1 MAGKDW
7 IIVQA
12 GIIVSLP
19 DRSTGNSLRLRG
31 ASSCAPAF
39 KMVTFANRVVATFV
53 YAYTIA
59 SVVMYQ
65 SNAYPFIIAALM
77 FVTAVIF
84 PSERRLCMVQI
95 QAWTFLCNKCRRRIK
110 QLLAKD

>member
-31 ASSCAPAF
+31 ACGCAPTF

-59 SVVMYQ
+59 RAVMY
-65 SNAYPFIIAALM
+65 AYPFKMAAQM
-77 FVTAVIF
+77 YVAATIF
-84 PSERRLCMVQI
+84 PNERRL
-95 QAWTFLCNKCRRRIK
+95 TSLH
-110 QLLAKD
+110 DDG